1 MNKTPLIADFI
12 KNNMVASQAILSI
25 LNKKGNYNDFLL
37 KVDKDAAYSW
47 ENDYLDK
54 TLTFSTSGFLRR
66 KRIH

>member
-1 MNKTPLIADFI
+1 MNKTPLITDFI

-47 ENDYLDK
+47 ENDYLVRP
-54 TLTFSTSGFLRR
+54 LLLLHQNF
-66 KRIH
+66 